1 MPATDQSPAAEEL
14 AAVVR
19 DDWGRLISLLVAGFR
34 RLDLA
39 EDALGDAVAAAA
51 AHWPADGVPA
61 NPAGWLL
68 TAARRRAL
76 DRVRSEMVAA
86 RVQPLLITEA
96 RTAAAGQQ
104 IRADPG
110 DELTDERL
118 RLVFCCAHPALDRAA
133 ASALTLRLVMGVP
146 TSDIARLFLVGES
159 TMAAR
164 LTRAKK
170 KIVTA
175 GVPFV
180 LPPPDR
186 IGERVDG
193 IAEIAYLA
201 FTAGYAPGSGP
212 DLVRVEIAAEA
223 IRLVRVLIQLLPSSQ
238 VLRALLALL
247 LLQHSRRDARTD
259 AAGSA
264 VLLPEQDRRRWHHDE
279 IAEAVNILT
288 VLLNDD
294 VPGVGVEQVGRYRE
308 YLLQALIAAEHAVA
322 PTAADTDWSRIARRY
337 GELEAVTGSP
347 VVRLNRAVAV
357 AEADGPVAGL
367 ALLDGLDQELP
378 GSHRLPAVRAELLL
392 RADDPAGA
400 AAQFDLAIE
409 RCGND
414 IERAHLHQRRAALR

>member
-1 MPATDQSPAAEEL
+1 MPAIDQSPAAAEL
-14 AAVVR
+14 TAVVR

-51 AHWPADGVPA
+51 AHWPAHGVPA

-76 DRVRSEMVAA
+76 DRLRSEMVAA
-86 RVQPLLITEA
+86 MVEPLLITDA
-96 RTAAAGQQ
+96 RNAVAGQQ
-104 IRADPG
+104 IQAYPG
-110 DELTDERL
+110 DELTDQRL
-118 RLVFCCAHPALDRAA
+118 RLVFCCAHPALDPAA

-212 DLVRVEIAAEA
+212 DLVRVEIGAEA
-223 IRLVRVLIQLLPSSQ
+223 IRLVRVLAQLLPSSP

-247 LLQHSRRDARTD
+247 LLQHSRRDARPI
-259 AAGSA
+259 S
-264 VLLPEQDRRRWHHDE
+264 P
-279 IAEAVNILT
+279 
-288 VLLNDD
+288 
-294 VPGVGVEQVGRYRE
+294 
-308 YLLQALIAAEHAVA
+308 A
-322 PTAADTDWSRIARRY
+322 PWCCCRSRIGDVGITTR
-337 GELEAVTGSP
+337 SP
-347 VVRLNRAVAV
+347 KRLIFS
-357 AEADGPVAGL
+357 PL
-367 ALLDGLDQELP
+367 Y
-378 GSHRLPAVRAELLL
+378 
-392 RADDPAGA
+392 
-400 AAQFDLAIE
+400 
-409 RCGND
+409 
-414 IERAHLHQRRAALR
+414 